1 MNTITYLTDPEL
13 RSLYWPSVITG
24 LALAAMC
31 SALSVVVVLKRLA
44 FVGQGI
50 SHAAFGGIGVAAMVA
65 SLAGVAMGQSAGV
78 TLAQY
83 AIIFAFCA
91 AAAIFVG
98 VVSRRGGVEADTAI
112 GIVLVASMAA
122 GSILVFAAR
131 STIKWESFLFG
142 TILNVGWL
150 DAAVAWMMA
159 AVVTGALVA
168 MRRPLVFWA
177 FDENAAKAWGV
188 RTTWVQVAV
197 MVMLA
202 LATVTAMKL
211 AGVVLATALL
221 VLPGAVALRLSRR
234 LWRVLGMAVAA
245 SMVGVIG
252 GVVVSF
258 EQDWPPGASIVLVLT
273 ALFALAA
280 AYERLALR
288 RTTRRV
294 A

>member
-50 SHAAFGGIGVAAMVA
+50 SHAAFGGIGVAAMTA
-65 SLAGVAMGQSAGV
+65 ALAGVAMGQSAGV

-83 AIIFAFCA
+83 GIIFAFCA
-91 AAAIFVG
+91 AAALFVG

-150 DAAVAWMMA
+150 DAVVAWIMA

-177 FDENAAKAWGV
+177 FDESAAKAWGV

-221 VLPGAVALRLSRR
+221 VLPGAIALRLSRR
-234 LWRVLGMAVAA
+234 LWRVLALAVAA

-280 AYERLALR
+280 AFERLALR